1 MTDQPQ
7 QPDPQYQ
14 RRIQKLTTWVNL
26 LGVLFRILII
36 VSLVAFSAIFVLL
49 LVTSLLQIWFLL
61 LPIALLALG
70 IILARLEYLLYNR
83 AYDLKTHLPSKSNA
97 TDQD

>member
-1 MTDQPQ
+1 MDEQPQ
-7 QPDPQYQ
+7 QPDPQLQ
-14 RRIQKLTTWVNL
+14 SRIKKLTTWVNL

-36 VSLVAFSAIFVLL
+36 VSLVAFTAIFVLL

-70 IILARLEYLLYNR
+70 IILARLEYLLYDR
-83 AYDLKTHLPSKSNA
+83 AYDLKTHLPNMNNA
-97 TDQD
+97 TNQD